1 MSLSIFARGFKMKSG
16 FVSLIGRPNVGK
28 STLLNAIIGRKVAI
42 TSSTAQT
49 TRNMIQGI
57 YHGDDLQIV
66 FVDTPG
72 IHKPQNKLGK
82 ALNKQA
88 YYNLDDVDVILFL
101 TDVTQKL
108 GTGDKFIIEKLKE
121 TKVPVILILNKI
133 DKIPYEMILPKI
145 VEYKDLYDFKEIIPV
160 SAFKKKNIDEL
171 IKTVSKYLT
180 DDIKYFDDNTITN
193 VSTTFSISE
202 LIREKVLFLTK
213 EEVPH
218 SVTCIV
224 EDISEDKNN
233 VSIGASVIVDRENLK
248 KILVGKNGSMIKKIG
263 MEARKDIE
271 ELLNK
276 KVYLDLRVKV
286 VNNWREKD
294 QFLNQLGYEDF
305 NS

>member
-1 MSLSIFARGFKMKSG
+1 MKSG

-28 STLLNAIIGRKVAI
+28 STLLNTIIGQKIAI

-57 YHGDDLQIV
+57 YHGDDLQII

-72 IHKPQNKLGK
+72 IHKPQNKLGTV
-82 ALNKQA
+82 LNKQA
-88 YYNLDDVDVILFL
+88 YYNLDDVDVILFI
-101 TDVTQKL
+101 TDVTQSL

-145 VEYKDLYDFKEIIPV
+145 EEYKNLYDFKEIIPV
-160 SAFKKKNIDEL
+160 SAFKKKNIEEL

-202 LIREKVLFLTK
+202 LIREKVLLLTK

-218 SVTCIV
+218 SVTCII

-233 VSIGASVIVDRENLK
+233 ISIDASIIVDRENLK
-248 KILVGKNGSMIKKIG
+248 KILIGKNGSMIKKIG
-263 MEARKDIE
+263 IEARKDIE
-271 ELLNK
+271 QLLNK

-294 QFLNQLGYEDF
+294 QFLNQLGYEEF